1 MKKIIYLIIC
11 FLLFLPCFADEGKI
25 LPSEIGLVQKVQY
38 VDLDNENITQAKQ
51 AIEVKLLTGQFKG
64 ETVELENMLTGNPY
78 YDINLQ
84 KNTKVIL
91 HAEDN
96 GNGVEFSI
104 EDIKRSGTLGWL
116 SLIFC
121 GLLIYVGRKKGL
133 FSLISIGVTIL
144 FITNMLLYKFNS
156 NCQIDNLL
164 MIISFL
170 GGSLGIIIAILLFDR
185 KAVKGTM
192 MSRVFAICMF
202 IIQLLLFVMF
212 KFYNDYKIT
221 FDIWELFNE
230 HKILLVYLGI
240 INFITFTIF
249 ALDKIKAI
257 SGKWRYNIVT
267 LLGLCFAGGSI
278 GGLLSMYIFK
288 HKTNVDYFTWGIP
301 IIMIMQVV
309 VSIFLVN
316 IF

>member
-1 MKKIIYLIIC
+1 METYIEII
-11 FLLFLPCFADEGKI
+11 
-25 LPSEIGLVQKVQY
+25 
-38 VDLDNENITQAKQ
+38 NI
-51 AIEVKLLTGQFKG
+51 VSF
-64 ETVELENMLTGNPY
+64 
-78 YDINLQ
+78 
-84 KNTKVIL
+84 
-91 HAEDN
+91 
-96 GNGVEFSI
+96 
-104 EDIKRSGTLGWL
+104 
-116 SLIFC
+116 
-121 GLLIYVGRKKGL
+121 
-133 FSLISIGVTIL
+133 IL
-144 FITNMLLYKFNS
+144 FIINMLLYKFNS

-192 MSRVFAICMF
+192 MSRVFVICMF

-221 FDIWELFNE
+221 FDIWKLFNE
-230 HKILLVYLGI
+230 HKIFLVYLGI

-257 SGKWRYNIVT
+257 SGKWRYKIVT

-278 GGLLSMYIFK
+278 GGLLSMYIFR

-316 IF
+316 IL

>member
-1 MKKIIYLIIC
+1 METYIEII
-11 FLLFLPCFADEGKI
+11 
-25 LPSEIGLVQKVQY
+25 
-38 VDLDNENITQAKQ
+38 NI
-51 AIEVKLLTGQFKG
+51 VSF
-64 ETVELENMLTGNPY
+64 
-78 YDINLQ
+78 
-84 KNTKVIL
+84 
-91 HAEDN
+91 
-96 GNGVEFSI
+96 
-104 EDIKRSGTLGWL
+104 
-116 SLIFC
+116 
-121 GLLIYVGRKKGL
+121 
-133 FSLISIGVTIL
+133 IL
-144 FITNMLLYKFNS
+144 FIINMLLYKFNS
-156 NCQIDNLL
+156 NCQIDNFL

-192 MSRVFAICMF
+192 MSRVFVICMF

-221 FDIWELFNE
+221 FDIWKLFNE

-240 INFITFTIF
+240 INLITFTIF

-257 SGKWRYNIVT
+257 SGKWRYKIVT
-267 LLGLCFAGGSI
+267 LLALCFAGGSI

-316 IF
+316 IFWYKFPPEEDTVKGIFIFLCRKIRGCRHLGDR